1 MAILKKRQSKQS
13 LPSFPAR
20 ETAVRGEMPG
30 LTSEMKKPAIERPVT
45 STTKPATKPATTAKP
60 ARPALTSRVASETA
74 GARPSATLAT
84 STKPALT
91 TKPSAGAKP
100 TTGAGSATSLTT
112 KTSGTTRPA
121 LSRTSSSGSG
131 LGNTLKNAAIGAGL
145 GMAGKAVYDSVFG
158 KGSTSGTTKGGS
170 SGTGLKLPGT
180 GGSGLGL
187 KIPGITG
194 GTGLKLPGIINNTG
208 LKIPGITGGTN
219 TKPGTGGTGGTG
231 VKPGAG
237 TGVKPGTGGV
247 TTKTGNPPRT
257 PTGPKPPVTPKGP
270 ATPKG
275 PNTPNPPTGPKTP
288 TSGGGAGAGSG
299 AGAGASNTDEDGN
312 TTVTYD
318 DGSTI
323 TYDKDGNVVSST
335 EATDGGT
342 GEVVNA
348 DGSTTYTYDDGSTVT
363 LDADGNVVSSTE
375 ATDGETSE
383 VVNDDGST
391 TYTYDDGS
399 TVTLDADGN
408 VIDTAD
414 ATDITDGDDSDDT
427 DVAGGGYYEDDYGN
441 IYDGNGD
448 LVYDASSGDYT
459 DEYTDYADYTYTD
472 DYGNVYDFDGNLVSE
487 SDYSDFDGDVI
498 YGPYEDEIF
507 AEEDEEPEYEEV
519 AYDDYY
525 DYGDPEAKGGG
536 LITLMR
542 SGGGVRHFEEGG
554 YSDTDEEV
562 QDWQNTG
569 YNYGEEDDPG
579 LMAGELTLY
588 PGSRARNTYTRQ
600 SSGSGDSLGFG
611 DFSGT
616 DVVDTEMFDDGS
628 YIEYY
633 SDGSSAS
640 FDASGDVYQTSSDE
654 GDGTQTITYDDGSSV
669 TYDADGNVVSYTNA
683 IDESGASGTPT
694 QTLGPRPPVAA
705 FSPYSGT
712 GYGDDDTSVFP
723 TTPPTQ
729 SQTGNNTVTYD
740 DGSTITYDSNGN
752 VVNYTNAPDESGNT
766 TVTYDDGST
775 ITYDKD
781 GNVVDVTE
789 STDTAITGAGGA
801 GGSSYRTAPD
811 PAAAA
816 RERADAAKQKGALA
830 SVADFFKNKDLGA
843 AGAGALIGALL
854 GNSSLFGGGGDGAP
868 SIDMSKV
875 GAINP
880 RTTDFGIGAP
890 RFVTYNEYGARDEMP
905 DIYGNELYKNLN
917 APGFNPVNEGDYGY
931 ETPEDEEVQDMMMDE
946 EEQPKMADGGLA
958 QTHFTF
964 GTPVDPLSNITNP
977 QPAQQMQQ
985 PMQQQGGLGM
995 AQPMGQQPGQPGQMG
1010 QPPMM
1015 PQMPKPQMPVQ
1026 PQQMP
1031 QQMRKGGLP
1040 ALSNVPL
1047 AEGRLDFRQGASVHG
1062 PGDGQSDDIPAMLA
1076 DGEYVIDAE
1085 TVAQIGNGST
1095 KAGAKALDEFRENIR
1110 RHKRSAPVNKIPPK
1124 TKTLT
1129 SYLKK
1134 GK

>member
-30 LTSEMKKPAIERPVT
+30 LTSEMKKPAVERPVT
-45 STTKPATKPATTAKP
+45 STTKPVTTPTTKPSTKPATKTATTAKP

-84 STKPALT
+84 STKPTLT

-158 KGSTSGTTKGGS
+158 KGSTSGTTK
-170 SGTGLKLPGT
+170 T
-180 GGSGLGL
+180 
-187 KIPGITG
+187 
-194 GTGLKLPGIINNTG
+194 
-208 LKIPGITGGTN
+208 
-219 TKPGTGGTGGTG
+219 GTGGTGGTG
-231 VKPGAG
+231 VKPGVG

-275 PNTPNPPTGPKTP
+275 PNTPKPPTGPKTP

-299 AGAGASNTDEDGN
+299 AGAGASNTDEGGN

-375 ATDGETSE
+375 ATGGETSE

-408 VIDTAD
+408 VISSAD
-414 ATDITDGDDSDDT
+414 ATDDGVTDDT
-427 DVAGGGYYEDDYGN
+427 DVAGGGYYEDESGN
-441 IYDGNGD
+441 IYDSNGD

-459 DEYTDYADYTYTD
+459 DQYADYTYTD

-487 SDYSDFDGDVI
+487 ADHSNYVYTDESGYQYDWDGNVI
-498 YGPYEDEIF
+498 YDPYADEVV
-507 AEEDEEPEYEEV
+507 AEEDEEQEDEQV
-519 AYDDYY
+519 AYEDEY

-600 SSGSGDSLGFG
+600 SSGSNESLGFG

-654 GDGTQTITYDDGSSV
+654 DGGTQTITYDDGSSV

-705 FSPYSGT
+705 FSSYSGT
-712 GYGDDDTSVFP
+712 GYGDDDTVFP

-789 STDTAITGAGGA
+789 STDTAITGAGGS
-801 GGSSYRTAPD
+801 GGSAYRTAPD

-816 RERADAAKQKGALA
+816 RERAEAAKEKGALA
-830 SVADFFKNKDLGA
+830 SVADFFKKQDLGA

-905 DIYGNELYKNLN
+905 ELYGNELYKNLN

-931 ETPEDEEVQDMMMDE
+931 EMPEEEEVKDMMMDE

-995 AQPMGQQPGQPGQMG
+995 SQPMGQQPGQPGQMG